1 MAYRFVEGEKF
12 GRRITILSNSG
23 VKVST
28 LVKISFQFPGA
39 LFSNIDTKPNIWL
52 LTEENNQGQD
62 KAGLGKY

>member
-28 LVKISFQFPGA
+28 LVKISFQLPGA
-39 LFSNIDTKPNIWL
+39 PFSSNDTKHSIGL
-52 LTEENNQGQD
+52 LSRECIKQIGGD
-62 KAGLGKY
+62 